1 LQVNIEW
8 QVIKKQLEKFGA
20 GFAIRLYV
28 PNLMKNVIEFNQDD
42 WSKAVWIP
50 SRAYEKTDMQKL
62 EKLWKEYVKNQG
74 RKVNTAGEG
83 HI

>member
-1 LQVNIEW
+1 
-8 QVIKKQLEKFGA
+8 
-20 GFAIRLYV
+20 
-28 PNLMKNVIEFNQDD
+28 MKNVIEFNQDD
-42 WSKAVWIP
+42 WKYAVWIP